1 MRANRGCLST
11 PTAVQT
17 LPEPQ
22 EEPPREGPARPE
34 AGGDPHTTTKR
45 NQRATPRPP
54 PNRPHTNICEAAP
67 SGRLPAPHW
76 PFSLC
81 PVYTHVHTALCSAPT
96 LELGTPQEQLQRG
109 FQCKCSGH
117 ALQAPSPPAPQPS
130 SPPAPPAV

>member
-34 AGGDPHTTTKR
+34 AG
-45 NQRATPRPP
+45 
-54 PNRPHTNICEAAP
+54 
-67 SGRLPAPHW
+67 
-76 PFSLC
+76 
-81 PVYTHVHTALCSAPT
+81 ALCSAPT

-117 ALQAPSPPAPQPS
+117 ALQAPSPPAPQPPS
-130 SPPAPPAV
+130 PPALQPPSPPALQPPSPPAPPAV